1 MMALLYLLVF
11 GFYFAIVFVLARA
24 GFRFLRRHGKGR
36 LPAVTFAVAIA
47 FSGFAA
53 IFWDAIPTW
62 YTHHHLCETEGG
74 LKVYMTPE
82 QWAKEN
88 PEAFTQ
94 VRAAAGREQTSRIEV
109 TPQLRRSRVES
120 TEGFVY
126 EYLDQRG
133 RNYAFHTGIETERL
147 IFKPTGQI
155 LFEKTDFNSAA
166 GNNSLAVGANSL
178 ADYKF
183 WTVTGGCES
192 AYPEMKQKFTYEGHG
207 FGYFLGQIEGW
218 NRK

>member
-1 MMALLYLLVF
+1 MMALLYLLVL
-11 GFYFAIVFVLARA
+11 GLYFAIVFVLART
-24 GFRFLRRHGKGR
+24 GFRFVRKRGKGA
-36 LPAVTFAVAIA
+36 LLAGAFAGVI
-47 FSGFAA
+47 GFAGVAA

-62 YTHHHLCETEGG
+62 YTHHHLCETEAG
-74 LKVYMTPE
+74 LKVYLTPE

-88 PEAFTQ
+88 PEAFAR
-94 VRAAAGREQTSRIEV
+94 VRAAAGREQTSRLEV
-109 TPQLRRSRVES
+109 TPQLRRSWVES

-126 EYLDQRG
+126 EYLDQRE
-133 RNYAFHTGIETERL
+133 RNYAFHTGIERERL

-183 WTVTGGCES
+183 WTVTGGCER
-192 AYPEMKQKFTYEGHG
+192 AYPEMKKKFQYNGQTFSELQK
-207 FGYFLGQIEGW
+207 QIIDW
-218 NRK
+218 NKK